1 MQVRYL
7 ASAFHYESILQVF
20 AFFIRRLQVRLFY
33 ELQTDHI
40 AENLYIWRS
49 HSKPIGIT
57 FLKLLYFNF
66 NPKMPIGYSDR
77 THHIRLFNIWLSN
90 AH

>member
-1 MQVRYL
+1 MQMLHHTVALYVFIQSGHHRPFNNALVPMQVRYL

-40 AENLYIWRS
+40 AENLYI
-49 HSKPIGIT
+49 
-57 FLKLLYFNF
+57 
-66 NPKMPIGYSDR
+66 
-77 THHIRLFNIWLSN
+77 
-90 AH
+90 